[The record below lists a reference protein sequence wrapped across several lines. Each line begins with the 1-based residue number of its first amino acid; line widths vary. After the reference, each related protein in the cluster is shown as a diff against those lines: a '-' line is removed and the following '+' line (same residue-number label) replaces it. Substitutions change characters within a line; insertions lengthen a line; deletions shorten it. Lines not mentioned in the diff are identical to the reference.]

1 MGSTSLQEGD
11 NKYCKESG
19 ACVRELIRARAAF
32 DETQTQSDPSRTH
45 PITPPPFPRY
55 HTTHTSKTPH
65 TQPIQLITTPPNSS
79 PPPFPNPPNT
89 TVKNVYASVDQ
100 AVQGEGLS
108 IALSFEG
115 RRNPSPP
122 TLSKIQRG
130 MFKFSQNYDLPCLLI
145 RLQGI
150 ERIMPAEGL
159 PSGALRCVWK
169 VALWCVYGGWGWV
182 WCAWVWS

>member
-1 MGSTSLQEGD
+1 MRALLLTRP
-11 NKYCKESG
+11 KHH
-19 ACVRELIRARAAF
+19 LIHHGP
-32 DETQTQSDPSRTH
+32 TQPLLHHFPAITQHIRQ
-45 PITPPPFPRY
+45 
-55 HTTHTSKTPH
+55 KPH
-65 TQPIQLITTPPNSS
+65 TLNQSNSS
-79 PPPFPNPPNT
+79 QPRPIHHPPTFPKPPNT